1 MGETKYHF
9 LWNDKL
15 AAKMQ
20 QANFNTKVPF
30 IAKTVLSQGRLL
42 EFILKSAV
50 NKTFARIR
58 RNLVTANLVRQA
70 LKAKKFLKAILNL
83 LC

>member
-1 MGETKYHF
+1 MGYFQPESCGSRKMGETKYHF

-30 IAKTVLSQGRLL
+30 IFETVLSQGRLL
-42 EFILKSAV
+42 SFKSTIY
-50 NKTFARIR
+50 KTPS
-58 RNLVTANLVRQA
+58 LSVEL
-70 LKAKKFLKAILNL
+70 
-83 LC
+83 

>member
-30 IAKTVLSQGRLL
+30 IVKTVLSQGRLL
-42 EFILKSAV
+42 AFILKSA
-50 NKTFARIR
+50 NYKTVVFVRRILR
-58 RNLVTANLVRQA
+58 TVQPGQA
-70 LKAKKFLKAILNL
+70 GPQS
-83 LC
+83 